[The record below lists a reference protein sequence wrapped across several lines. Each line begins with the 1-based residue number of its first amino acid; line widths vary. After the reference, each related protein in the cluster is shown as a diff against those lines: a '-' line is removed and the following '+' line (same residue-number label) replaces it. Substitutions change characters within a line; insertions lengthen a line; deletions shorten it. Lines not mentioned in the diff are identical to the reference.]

1 MTTYSYFGK
10 EQKVYYEKL
19 INGLEVFIIPNHNI
33 DSFHIELVTKYGS
46 EIEKVK
52 LLNGKYLN
60 IPSGTA
66 HFLEHKMFDM
76 EELDGTSFFSK
87 LGIYSNA
94 GTNYFSTR
102 YFLDGN
108 KHFKEGL
115 EYLLKMI
122 YTPYIN
128 DETVNKEMGIIEEEI
143 KMYDDEPIWIMD
155 TYFRENFYKNILKK
169 KIAGTVDSIHE
180 INSDI
185 LNKVYDIFYQPS
197 NMFLVVSG
205 KVSIKKTLDIVKNNK
220 ELNSH
225 ITNHEIVYEKHSEPR
240 EVLNEY
246 QEVRLNVLTT
256 KFRYGFKFD
265 LNDFSFECKNT
276 LRYYLNLIFMALFG
290 EGSKFDEIVPERKLA
305 SNFYIDH
312 FRKDNIY
319 TLDIEG
325 ESDYADLF
333 KEEVDNTLNNI
344 SISKED
350 FERIKKV
357 WYSIIIKGLDNIEVL
372 ANSVVSDILLNDKYT
387 DEKKIIDSLK
397 YSELE
402 EIIKELNFNNKTFIL
417 VLPKE

>member
-1 MTTYSYFGK
+1 MVYSYFGR

-19 INGLEVFIIPNHNI
+19 VNGLEVFVIPNHNV
-33 DSFHIELVTKYGS
+33 DSFHIELVTKFGS
-46 EIEKVK
+46 DIEKVK
-52 LLNGKYLN
+52 LEDGNYLT

-76 EELDGTSFFSK
+76 EDIDGLSYFAK

-94 GTNYFSTR
+94 GTNYFLTR

-108 KHFKEGL
+108 KNFKEGL

-122 YTPYIN
+122 YTPFIN

-143 KMYDDEPIWIMD
+143 KMYDDEPLWLMD
-155 TYFRENFYKNILKK
+155 TYFRDNFYQKILKK
-169 KIAGTVDSIHE
+169 NIAGTTKTIHE
-180 INSDI
+180 INSNI

-205 KVSIKKTLDIVKNNK
+205 NVSYKTVLNILKNSK
-220 ELNSH
+220 ELNSRV
-225 ITNHEIVYEKHSEPR
+225 TNKEIIYETKYEPR
-240 EVLNEY
+240 EVINEY
-246 QEVRLNVLTT
+246 AKLKLNVLTT

-265 LNDFSFECKNT
+265 LNDFTYSDKNV
-276 LRYYLNLIFMALFG
+276 LRYYLNLIFLVLFG
-290 EGSKFDEIVPERKLA
+290 EGSKFDEMIPEKKLA
-305 SNFYIDH
+305 SSFYVDH

-319 TLDIEG
+319 TLDIDG

-333 KEEVDNTLNNI
+333 KEEVDKTLENI
-344 SISKED
+344 DITMED
-350 FERIKKV
+350 FERIKKI
-357 WYSIIIKGLDNIEVL
+357 WYSIIIKGLDNIEVV
-372 ANSVVSDILLNDKYT
+372 ANSIVSDILLNGKYQ

-397 YSELE
+397 YNDLKN
-402 EIIKELNFNNKTFIL
+402 IIKEINFNNKTFIL